1 MGTLRRVE
9 RSTLGPEKG
18 KKGQGFNG
26 LGPKL
31 STKKRIRRRS
41 RGFGLHF
48 EDETRGLCASLRSV
62 SKNGSVAYTVKASCI
77 EFEIRTKTQTKD
89 RQGLTSTWF
98 ARPERVRIKPA
109 KVISCAI
116 SIMLRRWPSF
126 SGEEGEFDTSLE

>member
-1 MGTLRRVE
+1 MAWDLNYQ
-9 RSTLGPEKG
+9 P
-18 KKGQGFNG
+18 
-26 LGPKL
+26 
-31 STKKRIRRRS
+31 KKRVRRRS
-41 RGFGLHF
+41 RGFGSHF
-48 EDETRGLCASLRSV
+48 EDETRGLCASLHSV

-77 EFEIRTKTQTKD
+77 ELETRTKTQTKD

-116 SIMLRRWPSF
+116 MLKRWPSF